1 MMYCLNL
8 MIIYN
13 EKSYNLLKIHIIL
26 RNKLILHEFNEMQN
40 SKILV
45 NYLLEDV
52 SLRANLELQIQLTK
66 ITNFL
71 FVE

>member
-1 MMYCLNL
+1 
-8 MIIYN
+8 MIIYDQ
-13 EKSYNLLKIHIIL
+13 KSYNLLKIHKFL
-26 RNKLILHEFNEMQN
+26 RNKLILQEFNERQN
-40 SKILV
+40 SKIVV

-52 SLRANLELQIQLTK
+52 SLRANLEFQIQLTK

>member
-1 MMYCLNL
+1 

-40 SKILV
+40 SKIVV
-45 NYLLEDV
+45 NYLLEDI

>member
-1 MMYCLNL
+1 
-8 MIIYN
+8 MI
-13 EKSYNLLKIHIIL
+13 
-26 RNKLILHEFNEMQN
+26 NKLILHEFNEMQN
-40 SKILV
+40 SKIVV

-52 SLRANLELQIQLTK
+52 SLRANLEFQIQLRK